1 MVSVDDTAIAAV
13 YLDDDVVGAVP
24 FVVTGALYVVSPDYM
39 SLLFTTNHGRLIV
52 AIGLGWMSI
61 GAAMMKKMI
70 SFDF

>member
-1 MVSVDDTAIAAV
+1 
-13 YLDDDVVGAVP
+13 
-24 FVVTGALYVVSPDYM
+24 VVSPDYM

-61 GAAMMKKMI
+61 GVAMMKKMI